1 MLKFLDALP
10 DAVWLVMR
18 FAGGIA
24 AAVAAYF
31 LIPRLGRMLH
41 LLPFRAKVRFRK
53 EPIPDHWRAIVAR
66 NVPLAA
72 RLSAEDQER
81 LLRLAQVFLHDK
93 PMEGVGLE
101 LTDEIRVTIAAQ
113 ACLLLLKLDYPCYP
127 TLRRVLVYPGV
138 FQPRR
143 VELTRFGDIVQ
154 EPRPTLG
161 EAWTSGVVVL
171 SWDSSLVGAL
181 NPEEGQNVV
190 LHEFAHVLD
199 GENGAMDGFP
209 LLDHPGQFRSWGDVF
224 TALYERQVRETLE
237 GREPPVHPY
246 GATNRAEFF
255 AVATEAFFTTPSQ
268 LRARLPE
275 LYEELRK
282 FYRQDPAALAGAPD
296 ARRTGHDTSDAP
308 PARSGRTS
316 GSAAPA
322 GPESARLS
330 P

>member
-1 MLKFLDALP
+1 MLNFWDRLP
-10 DAVWLVMR
+10 DAVWLAAR

-24 AAVAAYF
+24 VAVAAYL
-31 LIPRLGRMLH
+31 LIPRLGRKLH
-41 LLPFRAKVRFRK
+41 LLPFRPRVRYLR

-72 RLSAEDQER
+72 RLPAGDREH
-81 LLRLAQVFLHDK
+81 LLRLTQVFLRDK

-127 TLRRVLVYPGV
+127 TLRRVLVYPSV

-143 VELTRFGDIVQ
+143 VELTHFGDIVQ

-181 NPEEGQNVV
+181 NPGEGQNVV

-199 GENGAMDGFP
+199 GENGAMDGLP
-209 LLDHPGQFRSWGDVF
+209 LLDHPSAFRTWSDVF
-224 TALYERQVRETLE
+224 SALYERQVQETLE
-237 GREPPVHPY
+237 GGDPPVHPY

-255 AVATEAFFTTPSQ
+255 AVATEAFFTTPAQ
-268 LRARLPE
+268 LEARLPE
-275 LYEELRK
+275 LYAELAK
-282 FYRQDPAALAGAPD
+282 FYRQDPAALSAPREGGD
-296 ARRTGHDTSDAP
+296 
-308 PARSGRTS
+308 
-316 GSAAPA
+316 APA
-322 GPESARLS
+322 GPASTTFS

>member
-1 MLKFLDALP
+1 VPKVPDALLDA
-10 DAVWLVMR
+10 AWLALR
-18 FAGGIA
+18 FAAGVA
-24 AAVAAYF
+24 VAVAAYF

-41 LLPFRAKVRFRK
+41 LLPFRARVRFRK
-53 EPIPDHWRAIVAR
+53 EPVPAHWRAIVAR

-72 RLSAEDQER
+72 RLPAEEQEH
-81 LLRLAQVFLHDK
+81 LLRLTQVFLHDK

-113 ACLLLLKLDYPCYP
+113 ACLLLLRLDYPCYP

-143 VELTRFGDIVQ
+143 VALTHFGDIVQ

-181 NPEEGQNVV
+181 NPGEGQNVV

-209 LLDHPGQFRSWGDVF
+209 LLDRPSAYRTWSYVF
-224 TALYERQVRETLE
+224 HSLYERQVEETLE
-237 GREPPVHPY
+237 GKKPPVHPY
-246 GATNRAEFF
+246 GATSRAEFF
-255 AVATEAFFTTPSQ
+255 AVATEAFFTTPAQ
-268 LRARLPE
+268 LKQRLPE
-275 LYEELRK
+275 LYEELAQ
-282 FYRQDPAALAGAPD
+282 FYRQDPAALD
-296 ARRTGHDTSDAP
+296 ACRTGHDTSDAP
-308 PARSGRTS
+308 PARS
-316 GSAAPA
+316 
-322 GPESARLS
+322 S
-330 P
+330 PP